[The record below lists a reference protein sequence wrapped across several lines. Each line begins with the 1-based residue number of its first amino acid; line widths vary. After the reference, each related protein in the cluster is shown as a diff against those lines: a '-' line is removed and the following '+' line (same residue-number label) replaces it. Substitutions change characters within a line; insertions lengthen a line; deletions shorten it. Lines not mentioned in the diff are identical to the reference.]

1 MEEPIGRFDV
11 TGEAEE
17 IRLARGA
24 IERCTFDFDR
34 LKGDVQIKFKPA
46 AEMPPVP
53 GTGKPALAFCRT
65 SRRLLLIR
73 SGLRRPTARSVLIHE
88 IGHIVDADR
97 LKSAR
102 RGELMGLMRQP
113 ASSWRGGEYQQ
124 RACECFAE
132 TFVRAFSD
140 VRSSLEGYYGRHV
153 DDSKLKRYREI
164 VLRTAEDEPDEEPE
178 PDPDP
183 EPEPDETLTLGDDDE
198 EEGHST
204 RVPVKVVAGQVGT
217 IERGTPFFHPDSGIR
232 ITNAAETAEF
242 RLVGE
247 TLDGRFRFAVVE
259 TSRLVEGE
267 RLRALLIVEA
277 SRVSNLGIREGA

>member
-1 MEEPIGRFDV
+1 MEERIARFDV
-11 TGEAEE
+11 TGEADE
-17 IRLARGA
+17 IRLARAA

-34 LKGDVQIKFKPA
+34 LKGDVEIKFKPA

-53 GTGKPALAFCRT
+53 GTGKPALAFCRS
-65 SRRLLLIR
+65 SRRVLLIR
-73 SGLRRPTARSVLIHE
+73 SGLRRRTARSVLIHE

-97 LKSAR
+97 LKGAR
-102 RGELMGLMRQP
+102 RTELMALMRQP

-153 DDSKLKRYREI
+153 DDGKLKRYREI
-164 VLRTAEDEPDEEPE
+164 VLRTADDEPDEEPE
-178 PDPDP
+178 PDPEP

-198 EEGHST
+198 EGRST
-204 RVPVKVVAGQVGT
+204 RVPVNVVAGQVGT
-217 IERGTPFFHPDSGIR
+217 IARGTPFFHPDSGIR
-232 ITNAAETAEF
+232 ITNAADAAEF
-242 RLVGE
+242 ELVGE

-277 SRVSNLGIREGA
+277 SRVSNVRIREGA